1 MFAFLQQ
8 APAATTT
15 LRATTRLS
23 TFPEGGLSGVRHLD
37 PFRVGRGVRDVTVV
51 QVPPFVRPGLR
62 IAIRRILPLLL
73 ASERRHV
80 EVAPDGTHRFVAT
93 AADPIGTEHALAFAD
108 ERIVAV

>member
-15 LRATTRLS
+15 LRARDELS
-23 TFPEGGLSGVRHLD
+23 RFPEGGLSGVRHLD

-51 QVPPFVRPGLR
+51 PVPPFVRPGLR
-62 IAIRRILPLLL
+62 IALRRILPLLL

-80 EVAPDGTHRFVAT
+80 EVAPDGTHRLVA
-93 AADPIGTEHALAFAD
+93 APADLIG
-108 ERIVAV
+108 